1 MPLFATLTPA
11 QRSQLCTALRPMHAR
26 AGTAIVRAGDVGD
39 TFYVVEA
46 GACSVVNDAHQARG
60 PAPRRKPCHLRL
72 PHGGPARPPRPRG
85 FGSWVRCG
93 VQRARA
99 AVLAGGGRAPFAR
112 AHERV
117 CHPRLGAA
125 GARPPGRAPAQ
136 ELTRLTPTM
145 YFGELAL
152 LRGEARAAT
161 VLAAGD
167 CDLLA
172 LERAEFMRVLGPLA
186 AQLEQQASRYASVAS
201 AKQARGA
208 GARAGLRHAGGERGP
223 ARLHRHSAHPWHL
236 PKPVSVG
243 RAGCYLACRSL
254 QTWPWDACGMTTP

>member
-1 MPLFATLTPA
+1 LFATLTPA

-26 AGTAIVRAGDVGD
+26 AGTAIVCAGDVGD

-60 PAPRRKPCHLRL
+60 SAPRRKPCHLSGCRIAD
-72 PHGGPARPPRPRG
+72 PPARPDSAALG
-85 FGSWVRCG
+85 AGCG

-99 AVLAGGGRAPFAR
+99 AVLAVGGRAPLAR

-125 GARPPGRAPAQ
+125 TLAHRAARPQ

-161 VLAAGD
+161 VLAAGE

-208 GARAGLRHAGGERGP
+208 GARVGLRHAGGERGP

-243 RAGCYLACRSL
+243 RAGCYLVCRSL
-254 QTWPWDACGMTTP
+254 QSWPWDACGMITP